1 MPVSTTQP
9 RNPSIQSETSTLT
22 PSELKA
28 FEFRISKAKTQLVLH
43 HGFWAVILSRR
54 ELIFTYDIPTL
65 CINRRSQI
73 KLNPKWCSQ
82 WTVDQLMWALCHEVG
97 HEMFDHLNRRGN
109 RQAGRWNIAGDA
121 VINDFL
127 SVCKIGT
134 PIPGTVNM
142 PGSQGKT
149 TDRVY
154 NELPDSPD
162 GPGGTGDDIDDSDP
176 CSAEEIAE
184 SQARIQREIAQ
195 AGQVAKMAGKLT
207 GALEEMISNI
217 LAVKTPWYDI
227 LERYMTGFVQSNSTW
242 ARPNRRYDSRVT
254 YFPSTGRKQT
264 MGTIVEQ
271 VDVSGSVSTQEM
283 AYYNGHVARIF
294 EQCAPEKVH
303 VIYTDTQVKRH
314 VEFESEEEVKLE
326 FMRGG
331 GTHMPAGFDWVA
343 EQGIEPDVFICLT
356 DGYTDFGEDPGFPVI
371 WVISSKVVAPWGITI
386 HFEMEE

>member
-1 MPVSTTQP
+1 M
-9 RNPSIQSETSTLT
+9 
-22 PSELKA
+22 
-28 FEFRISKAKTQLVLH
+28 VL
-43 HGFWAVILSRR
+43 RR
-54 ELIFTYDIPTL
+54 ELIFSYDIPTL
-65 CINRRSQI
+65 SINRRSQI

-97 HEMFDHLNRRGN
+97 HEMFDHLYRRGSRN
-109 RQAGRWNIAGDA
+109 HARWNYAGDA

-127 SVCKIGT
+127 AQCKIGV
-134 PIPGTVNM
+134 PIPNTVDM
-142 PGSQGKT
+142 PGSHQKT

-154 NELPDSPD
+154 NELPESTDE
-162 GPGGTGDDIDDSDP
+162 GGGIGNDIDDSDP
-176 CSAEEIAE
+176 CTEQEASDA
-184 SQARIQREIAQ
+184 QARIFREVAQ
-195 AGQVAKMAGKLT
+195 AAQAAKMAGKLT
-207 GALEEMISNI
+207 GILEQLVTSL

-227 LERYMTGFVQSNSTW
+227 LERYMTGFIQSNSTW

-271 VDVSGSVSTQEM
+271 VDVSGSVSEREM

-303 VIYTDTQVKRH
+303 VIYTDTHVQKH
-314 VEFESEEEVKLE
+314 VEFEAEEPVVLE

-331 GTHMPAGFDWVA
+331 GTNMPVGFDWVQ
-343 EQGIEPDVFICLT
+343 EHGIEPDVFICLT
-356 DGYTDFGEDPGFPVI
+356 DGYTPFGEDPGYPVI
-371 WVISSKVVAPWGITI
+371 WLISSDIVAPWGITI